1 MKPKIIRF
9 GHRDFKIKYITHKQ
23 AQKKGIYG
31 EVDTTT
37 NIITVDD
44 SLDNKITS
52 NTIIHELMHI
62 IAEQYHWNFPAK
74 EEELVCETT
83 GNALSDL
90 FNQNPDFIN
99 YLVKSFKK

>member
-1 MKPKIIRF
+1 MKPKIVRF

-31 EVDTTT
+31 QVDTST

-44 SLDNKITS
+44 SLDNKLTC
-52 NTIIHELMHI
+52 NTILHELIHV
-62 IAEQYHWNFPAK
+62 IAEHYHWNLSAK
-74 EEELVCETT
+74 AEELICETT
-83 GNALSDL
+83 GNALSDV
-90 FNQNPDFIN
+90 FNQNPDLIN